1 MKTQRQQQHLVLQKC
16 YLTVFKEMKVAKEKN
31 LEEFISCQD
40 KEVKQTSVYAEILE
54 NKIVVRYER

>member
-1 MKTQRQQQHLVLQKC
+1 
-16 YLTVFKEMKVAKEKN
+16 MKVAKEKN
-31 LEEFISCQD
+31 FEAFISWQD